1 MTYVSISDLK
11 TNPASIISESLDYP
25 VAIQK
30 RSKTQAY
37 LVGRAIFDQMVA
49 QLEDAIDRQA
59 IDAIDR
65 QAIAEADFS
74 KGEDFEKVVKEL
86 GL

>member
-1 MTYVSISDLK
+1 MTHVSISDLK
-11 TNPASIISESLDYP
+11 ANPAEVISASLDYP
-25 VAIQK
+25 VEIQK
-30 RSKTQAY
+30 RSRTQAY
-37 LVGRAIFDQMVA
+37 LVGKAIFDQMVA
-49 QLEDAIDRQA
+49 KLE
-59 IDAIDR
+59 DAIDR